1 MGYPR
6 FSNSGVGCPSPTT
19 LRSPVSLLKSPQSP
33 GVLYSSATYTRS
45 STNRRYHHPRMLSAI
60 SCNDLQD
67 ALDFEQAGPHV
78 RMAQILLLSFLLL

>member
-1 MGYPR
+1 
-6 FSNSGVGCPSPTT
+6 
-19 LRSPVSLLKSPQSP
+19 
-33 GVLYSSATYTRS
+33 
-45 STNRRYHHPRMLSAI
+45 MLSAI